1 MAKIKFSH
9 RYQKMPPG
17 FERSQLLEVLIADK
31 NDLSEPFKNYDTF
44 YHTGFYELPKG
55 KLLILLL
62 RTQSGRYANSLWTT
76 IRRWTP
82 EKEAYY
88 HKMRGEIFD
97 VVIEEDKARKEA

>member
-9 RYQKMPPG
+9 RYQKMPHG

-31 NDLSEPFKNYDTF
+31 NDLSESFKNYDTF
-44 YHTGFYELPKG
+44 YHQGFYELPKG

-62 RTQSGRYANSLWTT
+62 RSQSSHYPDSLWTT
-76 IRRWTP
+76 VRRWTP

-88 HKMRGEIFD
+88 RRMRGEVFD
-97 VVIEEDKARKEA
+97 IVIEEATA